1 MMSDDTNKGLQ
12 PINNDSISD
21 NFKIEIKPLENNT
34 VVVANNE
41 NVNSNNDSLVEE
53 GSNDNNIINNEEKTE
68 VIVSET
74 VINADVNTVVEEVK
88 PEIAIGS
95 VEEVSVVVDSDTF
108 NNLNESEIAANSV
121 FNKKEDDVVDGILKE
136 GKENSIDKK
145 GFPYFMV
152 FVFILVV
159 FVAFFIDD
167 ITVLVEKYQESKTET
182 VDESISKDD
191 NESEVKK
198 SVTLEE
204 IKKSFA
210 NSKEII
216 DFEKQ
221 YGIELVI
228 DIKDNIL
235 TFTTTNYFDLM
246 SSSNLTV
253 SYELENNILT
263 AICDMGNSEFGK
275 QMTIFL
281 IKEIAKLQGVTS
293 VNLDSYVEQNLY
305 ALTIID
311 GFELTNSEDGNNTY
325 MVATNVKLNIK

>member
-53 GSNDNNIINNEEKTE
+53 VSNDNNIINNEEKTE

-167 ITVLVEKYQESKTET
+167 ITV
-182 VDESISKDD
+182 
-191 NESEVKK
+191 
-198 SVTLEE
+198 
-204 IKKSFA
+204 
-210 NSKEII
+210 
-216 DFEKQ
+216 
-221 YGIELVI
+221 
-228 DIKDNIL
+228 
-235 TFTTTNYFDLM
+235 
-246 SSSNLTV
+246 
-253 SYELENNILT
+253 
-263 AICDMGNSEFGK
+263 
-275 QMTIFL
+275 
-281 IKEIAKLQGVTS
+281 
-293 VNLDSYVEQNLY
+293 
-305 ALTIID
+305 
-311 GFELTNSEDGNNTY
+311 
-325 MVATNVKLNIK
+325 